1 MMLRN
6 RTAMAAAL
14 TGATLLGAAFLGA
27 GQSRAQGLVPEI
39 SGPVDLRPTDP
50 NAGPASAPSAP
61 PSPRAAGMPGL
72 SRGGAAGTPSNA
84 PVTFTAN
91 EVEYDRDR
99 SLVTARGRVE
109 AFQGERILRADEFT
123 YDRNSGVATAR
134 GNVQLLEADG
144 QTVFA
149 ESAVLSN
156 RMRDGVID
164 GLRALLAQNGRMAA
178 SGARRTN
185 GEIIDLARVSYSSCN
200 TCEQD
205 PLAPPLWQL
214 RARVATWDQA
224 GRQIRYRDARLEFAG
239 VPLIYSPYFQHPD
252 GSAPR
257 QSGFLSPTLGVSRY
271 LGAFAEL
278 PYYWAINDSEDAKIA
293 PIISSRQAPNLGG
306 EYRRRFNS
314 GQVAVNASL
323 GYQVREEDGAET
335 GFAGHIFARGRFSLD
350 ETWRTGFDL
359 NRATSET
366 YLRTWRY
373 EPRRVLTSS
382 AFVEGFWGQE
392 GFARIDGRAYQG
404 LRTTDDVSSIPFV
417 LPNAYADYVAR
428 DGIGGTWTID
438 TSNYV
443 VLRGTGTDSRRA
455 STRLRYVLP
464 YTETNTGSLFALRA
478 QGDLAAYSFDKLDEA
493 PNFVTTGSSTG
504 TSTQQNIRIGLDWRL
519 PLARSAGAYGS
530 QLIEPRV
537 QFVTGPVT
545 GSQARVPNEDSIDY
559 EFTDATLFELNRFG
573 GRDRQE
579 GGTRVDAALRAAW
592 FFPNGG
598 QMEALAGRSYRLN
611 QEGGPFYANSGLE
624 NRESDW
630 VGRLRLSPVPWLTVL
645 GRGRA
650 DGETGE
656 RRLVDVS
663 AAVSY
668 GTGSVTGGYLYSTAV
683 PYLTPVREREE
694 VSLSVSQRFGAN
706 YRATVGGRYDL
717 GINRAVLATAS
728 AAYEDECFILEG
740 RFIRRFAEDPGTRT
754 LYPGNTL
761 FLIRLTLK
769 TVGDFGFRA
778 I

>member
-1 MMLRN
+1 MRVRM
-6 RTAMAAAL
+6 AMAAAIAGAGL
-14 TGATLLGAAFLGA
+14 WGSAATGAL
-27 GQSRAQGLVPEI
+27 AQGLVPDMQR
-39 SGPVDLRPTDP
+39 PVELV
-50 NAGPASAPSAP
+50 PSAP
-61 PSPRAAGMPGL
+61 GQPTPPAALAAPPARATMPGL
-72 SRGGAAGTPSNA
+72 SRGGAATPSNA
-84 PVTFTAN
+84 PVTFTAD

-99 SLVTARGRVE
+99 ALVTARGRVE

-144 QTVFA
+144 QVVFA
-149 ESAVLSN
+149 DSAVLSN

-178 SGARRTN
+178 AGARRTD

-200 TCEQD
+200 SCERD

-224 GRQIRYRDARLEFAG
+224 SRQIRYRDARLEFGG
-239 VPLIYSPYFQHPD
+239 VPLLYSPYFQHPD

-257 QSGFLSPTLGVSRY
+257 QSGFLSPTFGVTRF
-271 LGAFAEL
+271 LGAFAEI
-278 PYYWAINDSEDAKIA
+278 PYYWAISGSEDVKIA
-293 PIISSRQAPNLGG
+293 PIISSRQAPNLGA

-314 GQVAVNASL
+314 GEISVNASV
-323 GYQVREEDGAET
+323 GYQIREEDGTEE
-335 GFAGHIFARGRFSLD
+335 GFAGHIFARGRFSID

-359 NRATSET
+359 NRATSEQ

-392 GFARIDGRAYQG
+392 GFARVDGRAYQG
-404 LRTTDDVSSIPFV
+404 LRSTDDVSQIPFV
-417 LPNAYADYVAR
+417 LPNAYADYVAQ

-443 VLRGTGTDSRRA
+443 VIRGTGTDARRA

-464 YTETNTGSLFALRA
+464 FTERNTGSLFALRA
-478 QGDLAAYSFDKLDEA
+478 QGDLAAYSYDELNQA
-493 PNFVTTGSSTG
+493 PNFATTVSASG
-504 TSTQQNIRIGLDWRL
+504 TTTQQNIRVALDWRL
-519 PLARSAGAYGS
+519 PLLRNAGAWGS
-530 QLIEPRV
+530 QVIEPRV

-545 GSQARVPNEDSIDY
+545 GSQSRVPNEDSIDY

-579 GGTRVDAALRAAW
+579 GGSRVDAALRAAW
-592 FFPNGG
+592 YFPNGG
-598 QMEALAGRSYRLN
+598 QIEGLAGRSWRFN
-611 QEGGPFYANSGLE
+611 ADGGPFYAGSGLE

-630 VGRLRLSPVPWLTVL
+630 VARLRISPVPWLTVL
-645 GRGRA
+645 GRTRL
-650 DGETGE
+650 DGENLE
-656 RRLVDVS
+656 RRLIDLS
-663 AAVSY
+663 AAVST
-668 GTGSVTGGYLYSTAV
+668 GTGSVTAGYLYSTAI

-694 VSLSVSQRFGAN
+694 VSLSISQRLGPN
-706 YRATVGGRYDL
+706 WRASVGGRYDI
-717 GINRAVLATAS
+717 GIQRAVLATAS
-728 AAYEDECFILEG
+728 AAYEDECFIIEG
-740 RFIRRFAEDPGTRT
+740 RFVRRFAEDPATRA

>member
-1 MMLRN
+1 MR
-6 RTAMAAAL
+6 RDRVTMAAAL
-14 TGATLLGAAFLGA
+14 LGASFLAAAQGW
-27 GQSRAQGLVPEI
+27 AQGLVPEI
-39 SGPVDLRPTDP
+39 RGPEELQPT
-50 NAGPASAPSAP
+50 APGAP
-61 PSPRAAGMPGL
+61 PATPGTPPPPRSATMPGL
-72 SRGGAAGTPSNA
+72 SRSGAGTPSNA
-84 PVTFTAN
+84 PVTFTAD

-99 SLVTARGRVE
+99 ALVTARGRVE

-144 QTVFA
+144 QVVFA

-178 SGARRTN
+178 TGARRTN

-200 TCEQD
+200 TCERD
-205 PLAPPLWQL
+205 PLEPPLWQL
-214 RARVATWDQA
+214 RARVATWDQPA
-224 GRQIRYRDARLEFAG
+224 RQIRYRDARLEFAG
-239 VPLIYSPYFQHPD
+239 VPLLYSPYFQHPD

-257 QSGFLSPTLGVSRY
+257 QSGFLSPTFGVTRY
-271 LGAFAEL
+271 LGAFAEI
-278 PYYWAINDSEDAKIA
+278 PYYWAINDSEDVKIA
-293 PIISSRQAPNLGG
+293 PIISSRQAPNLGA
-306 EYRRRFNS
+306 EYRRRFNT
-314 GQVAVNASL
+314 GQIAVNASV
-323 GYQVREEDGAET
+323 GYQVREESGSGT
-335 GFAGHIFARGRFSLD
+335 GFAGHIFARGRFSID
-350 ETWRTGFDL
+350 ETYRTGFDL

-392 GFARIDGRAYQG
+392 GYARIDGRAYQG
-404 LRTTDDVSSIPFV
+404 LRSTDDVSSIPFV
-417 LPNAYADYVAR
+417 LPNIYADYTAR

-438 TSNYV
+438 TSDFAV
-443 VLRGTGTDSRRA
+443 FRGTGTDTRRGA
-455 STRLRYVLP
+455 TRLRYALP
-464 YTETNTGSLFALRA
+464 YTETTTGSLFTLRA
-478 QGDLAAYSFDKLDEA
+478 QGDLAIYSFDKLDEA
-493 PNFVTTGSSTG
+493 PNLVTTGSASG
-504 TSTQQNIRIGLDWRL
+504 NSTQQNIRVGLDWRL
-519 PLARSAGAYGS
+519 PLVRDAGIYGS

-545 GSQARVPNEDSIDY
+545 GLQARVPNEDSIDY

-579 GGTRVDAALRAAW
+579 GGSRVDAALRAAW

-598 QMEALAGRSYRLN
+598 QIEALAGRSYRLN
-611 QEGGPFYANSGLE
+611 TDGGPFYAGSGLE

-645 GRGRA
+645 GRARA

-656 RRLVDVS
+656 RRLVDTS
-663 AAVSY
+663 ATVSY
-668 GTGSVTGGYLYSTAV
+668 GTGSFTAGYLYSTAV
-683 PYLTPVREREE
+683 PYITPVREREE
-694 VSLSVSQRFGAN
+694 VALTVSQRFGAN
-706 YRATVGGRYDL
+706 YRASVGGRYDL
-717 GINRAVLATAS
+717 GIHRAVLATAS
-728 AAYEDECFILEG
+728 AAYEDECFVLEG
-740 RFIRRFAEDPGTRT
+740 RFVRRFAEDPATRN

>member
-1 MMLRN
+1 MRHGRM
-6 RTAMAAAL
+6 AVAAAL
-14 TGATLLGAAFLGA
+14 AAGAVLVGAPQGW
-27 GQSRAQGLVPEI
+27 AQGLVP
-39 SGPVDLRPTDP
+39 DLR
-50 NAGPASAPSAP
+50 GPESLVPVAPSAARTP
-61 PSPRAAGMPGL
+61 PAAPSPGRTTMPGM

-84 PVTFTAN
+84 PVTFTAD

-144 QTVFA
+144 QVVFA
-149 ESAVLSN
+149 DSAVLSN

-178 SGARRTN
+178 AGARRTD

-200 TCEQD
+200 SCEQD

-224 GRQIRYRDARLEFAG
+224 SRQIRYRDARLEFGG
-239 VPLIYSPYFQHPD
+239 VPLLYSPYFQHPD

-257 QSGFLSPTLGVSRY
+257 QSGFLSPTFGVTRF
-271 LGAFAEL
+271 LGAFTEL
-278 PYYWAINDSEDAKIA
+278 PYYWAISNSEDVKIA
-293 PIISSRQAPNLGG
+293 PIISSRQVPNLGA

-314 GQVAVNASL
+314 GEVSVNASV
-323 GYQVREEDGAET
+323 GYRIREESGDET
-335 GFAGHIFARGRFSLD
+335 GFAGHIFSRGRFSID

-392 GFARIDGRAYQG
+392 GFARVDGRAYQG
-404 LRTTDDVSSIPFV
+404 LRTTDDVSQIPFV
-417 LPNAYADYVAR
+417 LPSVYADYVAQ

-443 VLRGTGTDSRRA
+443 VFRGTGTDSRRA

-464 YTETNTGSLFALRA
+464 FTERNTGSLFALRA
-478 QGDLAAYSFDKLDEA
+478 QGDLAAYSYSQLNEA
-493 PNFVTTGSSTG
+493 PNFATTVNASGAA
-504 TSTQQNIRIGLDWRL
+504 TQQNIRLALDWRL
-519 PLARSAGAYGS
+519 PLLRDAGALGS

-537 QFVTGPVT
+537 QLVTGPVT
-545 GSQARVPNEDSIDY
+545 GSQSRVPNEDSIDY

-579 GGTRVDAALRAAW
+579 GGSRVDAALRAAW
-592 FFPNGG
+592 YFPNGG
-598 QMEALAGRSYRLN
+598 QIEGLAGRSWRLN
-611 QEGGPFYANSGLE
+611 ADGGPFYAGSGLE

-630 VGRLRLSPVPWLTVL
+630 VARLRLSPVPWLTLV
-645 GRGRA
+645 GRTRL
-650 DGETGE
+650 DGENAE
-656 RRLVDVS
+656 RRLIDVS
-663 AAVSY
+663 AAVST
-668 GTGSVTGGYLYSTAV
+668 GTGSVTAGYLYSTAI

-694 VSLSVSQRFGAN
+694 VSLSISQRLGPN
-706 YRATVGGRYDL
+706 WRASVGGRYDI
-717 GINRAVLATAS
+717 GIQRAVLATAS
-728 AAYEDECFILEG
+728 AAYEDECFIIEG
-740 RFIRRFAEDPGTRT
+740 RFVRRFAEDPATRA

-761 FLIRLTLK
+761 FLIRITLK